1 MVMEIID
8 NKDMIKEERAKKAK
22 EHYEQMNEEFR
33 MEILS
38 SIKNSKVY
46 RFCKDNSSDLINNT
60 NNPPLTAFNGGSL
73 FCDKPTWVLRV
84 N

>member
-1 MVMEIID
+1 
-8 NKDMIKEERAKKAK
+8 MIKEERAKKAK

-46 RFCKDNSSDLINNT
+46 RFCKDNGSDLINNT
-60 NNPPLTAFNGGSL
+60 KYYSMQSRHTPI
-73 FCDKPTWVLRV
+73 
-84 N
+84 